1 MMPSLFLLYVLPAV
15 FYSLHC
21 MQAFVPKLE
30 VNVAASCVR
39 GRMFALMLNIYCV

>member
-1 MMPSLFLLYVLPAV
+1 MQTVLALMMPSLFLLYVLPAV

-30 VNVAASCVR
+30 VNVWLLRVFVVAR
-39 GRMFALMLNIYCV
+39 LH